1 MKVNSSSIWSTYFII
16 LCISTLVYIEPIMDL
31 NENSESPKTEIP
43 NDEITDSIDFE
54 DINDYTPIKQE
65 LIPGDFKK
73 YGFFSGGGTEA
84 GNDLI
89 DDPEYPDDPENNDTY
104 YYPNVIEWVTR
115 DEIESGAQVPK
126 TEYWRA
132 FSDYPHTWPSTANVW
147 HHLIERD
154 DPREPSKMFSPV
166 FTEDWEIKG
175 RVYYLAYI
183 ETNDQYGVP
192 FSEYINIDMKFS
204 LHLFNPAD
212 NNKTLLTSVM
222 QSYTV
227 NISNIQRTFSSEIGG
242 TYIIPAGYRLLY
254 DVEYRFDTIPAYGS
268 LLMISG
274 RTGGPMS
281 WTISDPVYGNSYT
294 FSNYNK
300 MAGVQLYMRKD
311 VYPDMQIFNAVNET
325 TYYSPRDITID
336 VTDGSTSSFRWN
348 GNPVWTPFD
357 NATLTP
363 LPTEHGWNTL
373 EVKASDPIYN
383 NTVVEF
389 YQFGYDESLVNIVL
403 DNAINN
409 SIIAGDYELQF
420 SVYNISSAVFEW
432 DNNGTE
438 KTFEDP
444 YTITGE
450 DFSGLHNLTIIT
462 TDFYTNESFYYEFT
476 FDNLAPT
483 IILQTPNDGSF
494 QSPGKNIDVLVNDSS
509 GVDIV
514 TYHWDSDAEA
524 ELALV
529 SGIKYRTNLPS
540 AGGWHYLYVTA
551 NDTHGNQNTT
561 NYSFFTDPTILNVE
575 LRYMVDDSY
584 YFGGNEVEVTITSS
598 NDTIKY
604 QWDNGIW
611 KDKSDA
617 EWDGTYLK
625 LNNGEGLSATLGVHI
640 LKIRTGDISDVEE
653 TFTFTFTVDQQAP
666 EYNISVLNFSN
677 SRYLGSETLTFTVTD
692 NYTLSSEILLDI
704 SIDGGFNQS
713 LLFPFVLP
721 LFSFFDGNHSIVIYV
736 WDIAGNVNVT
746 TIFVIIDNTAPDI
759 DYIIP
764 ELVNYIH
771 IDGHTYVPADALVDV
786 TLDDDDSILYSYYS
800 INGTAFSLF
809 DSEVSDFNL
818 GFLEGYLE
826 IVIRA
831 NDSLGNYYDLHFGL
845 TLDNSPPSL
854 DLIFPFNYTSEIND
868 QTLLQFNAQDI
879 SEKTINSVEYEWDA
893 NPGFK
898 ADAFPDING
907 DFEFFMITQIQ
918 EDYASGSSAI
928 LTFYLED
935 IVGNIVIINLNFI
948 VDYVAP
954 TAAFYILNDSS
965 VYEDINLFYYVK
977 GNTSIFYNNI
987 ENDDL

>member
-311 VYPDMQIFNAVNET
+311 VYPDLQIFNAVNET
-325 TYYSPRDITID
+325 TYSSPRDITID

-348 GNPVWTPFD
+348 GNP
-357 NATLTP
+357 
-363 LPTEHGWNTL
+363 
-373 EVKASDPIYN
+373 
-383 NTVVEF
+383 
-389 YQFGYDESLVNIVL
+389 
-403 DNAINN
+403 
-409 SIIAGDYELQF
+409 
-420 SVYNISSAVFEW
+420 
-432 DNNGTE
+432 
-438 KTFEDP
+438 
-444 YTITGE
+444 
-450 DFSGLHNLTIIT
+450 
-462 TDFYTNESFYYEFT
+462 
-476 FDNLAPT
+476 
-483 IILQTPNDGSF
+483 
-494 QSPGKNIDVLVNDSS
+494 
-509 GVDIV
+509 
-514 TYHWDSDAEA
+514 
-524 ELALV
+524 
-529 SGIKYRTNLPS
+529 
-540 AGGWHYLYVTA
+540 
-551 NDTHGNQNTT
+551 
-561 NYSFFTDPTILNVE
+561 
-575 LRYMVDDSY
+575 
-584 YFGGNEVEVTITSS
+584 
-598 NDTIKY
+598 
-604 QWDNGIW
+604 
-611 KDKSDA
+611 
-617 EWDGTYLK
+617 
-625 LNNGEGLSATLGVHI
+625 
-640 LKIRTGDISDVEE
+640 
-653 TFTFTFTVDQQAP
+653 
-666 EYNISVLNFSN
+666 
-677 SRYLGSETLTFTVTD
+677 
-692 NYTLSSEILLDI
+692 
-704 SIDGGFNQS
+704 
-713 LLFPFVLP
+713 
-721 LFSFFDGNHSIVIYV
+721 
-736 WDIAGNVNVT
+736 
-746 TIFVIIDNTAPDI
+746 
-759 DYIIP
+759 
-764 ELVNYIH
+764 
-771 IDGHTYVPADALVDV
+771 
-786 TLDDDDSILYSYYS
+786 
-800 INGTAFSLF
+800 
-809 DSEVSDFNL
+809 
-818 GFLEGYLE
+818 
-826 IVIRA
+826 
-831 NDSLGNYYDLHFGL
+831 
-845 TLDNSPPSL
+845 
-854 DLIFPFNYTSEIND
+854 
-868 QTLLQFNAQDI
+868 
-879 SEKTINSVEYEWDA
+879 
-893 NPGFK
+893 
-898 ADAFPDING
+898 
-907 DFEFFMITQIQ
+907 
-918 EDYASGSSAI
+918 
-928 LTFYLED
+928 
-935 IVGNIVIINLNFI
+935 
-948 VDYVAP
+948 
-954 TAAFYILNDSS
+954 
-965 VYEDINLFYYVK
+965 
-977 GNTSIFYNNI
+977 
-987 ENDDL
+987 